1 MSKIDVS
8 VIIVNYNTKLLLQNC
23 LDSVYS
29 QTGDIFFE
37 VIVSDNGSTDGSIEM
52 VKVNFPNVILI
63 ENNTNLGFGTANNR
77 GLKIAQ
83 GKYILYLN
91 SDTVLKN
98 NAV

>member
-37 VIVSDNGSTDGSIEM
+37 VIAADERSCAEM
-52 VKVNFPNVILI
+52 L
-63 ENNTNLGFGTANNR
+63 E
-77 GLKIAQ
+77 
-83 GKYILYLN
+83 
-91 SDTVLKN
+91 
-98 NAV
+98 AVG